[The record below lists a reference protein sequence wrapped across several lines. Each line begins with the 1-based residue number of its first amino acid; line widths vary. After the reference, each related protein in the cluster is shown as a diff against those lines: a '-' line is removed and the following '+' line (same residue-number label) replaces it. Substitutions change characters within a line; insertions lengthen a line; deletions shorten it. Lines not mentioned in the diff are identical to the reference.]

1 MESCM
6 FQQGKRIQN
15 LNEDHQ
21 GTHLLLNNH
30 LLRSERRNLD
40 VDGHL
45 GIINS
50 RIDRR
55 RRDVASLEQR
65 LDDLEAANALLT
77 AKVTAMEP
85 RLCRCGREEQMIV
98 VEDGEREESSPSSY
112 QTPPVASPDENQE
125 PIPVR
130 IATMREGQLVPVVEQ
145 EEIDELFRA
154 IDRERDSQEELS
166 VCSPNR
172 QRRRLWVRRRAQ
184 LHAMSTAVDVQPRV
198 PLRRINVSWQWTIFP
213 YLSHSFSTFT
223 SSFPFYF
230 SFSHLTLHF
239 SLVQQAHKK
248 KTNLLR
254 RRSQEDV
261 EVKAERTPTAHS
273 HKESDQSRQGIHPA
287 LIASSNSPSNSP
299 SSSSSTTGNSCV
311 SGLWFSRPIFHFYLV

>member
-1 MESCM
+1 M

-21 GTHLLLNNH
+21 GTHLLLDNH

-50 RIDRR
+50 RINHRH
-55 RRDVASLEQR
+55 RDVASLEQR

-77 AKVTAMEP
+77 ARVAAMEP
-85 RLCRCGREEQMIV
+85 RLCHCGQKEQLIV

-112 QTPPVASPDENQE
+112 QTPPIALPDENQE

-130 IATMREGQLVPVVEQ
+130 IATVREGQLVPVVEQ

-154 IDRERDSQEELS
+154 IDREREADHGNQEELS
-166 VCSPNR
+166 VRTPNR
-172 QRRRLWVRRRAQ
+172 QRRRLRIRRRAQ

-198 PLRRINVSWQWTIFP
+198 PLGRIDGVKGAVRRDRSLRACQYFDRLHHEFGAQKRREEQGVSSGYDTASESGLDPLPDYDEDEAGVDSIP
-213 YLSHSFSTFT
+213 GG
-223 SSFPFYF
+223 
-230 SFSHLTLHF
+230 
-239 SLVQQAHKK
+239 SLVG
-248 KTNLLR
+248 
-254 RRSQEDV
+254 
-261 EVKAERTPTAHS
+261 ERP
-273 HKESDQSRQGIHPA
+273 PA
-287 LIASSNSPSNSP
+287 L
-299 SSSSSTTGNSCV
+299 C
-311 SGLWFSRPIFHFYLV
+311 

>member
-1 MESCM
+1 M

-21 GTHLLLNNH
+21 GTRLLLDNH

-45 GIINS
+45 GIINL

-65 LDDLEAANALLT
+65 LDDLEAANVLLT
-77 AKVTAMEP
+77 AKVATLEP
-85 RLCRCGREEQMIV
+85 RLCRCGREEQPII

-154 IDRERDSQEELS
+154 IDRERDADHNDQEELS
-166 VCSPNR
+166 VRTPNR
-172 QRRRLWVRRRAQ
+172 QRRRVRIRRRAQ
-184 LHAMSTAVDVQPRV
+184 LHVMSTAVDVQPRV
-198 PLRRINVSWQWTIFP
+198 PLRRIDGVKGAVRRDRSLRARRYYDRLNHEFGAQKRQEERGVSSGYNTASESG
-213 YLSHSFSTFT
+213 LD
-223 SSFPFYF
+223 
-230 SFSHLTLHF
+230 
-239 SLVQQAHKK
+239 SLPDYDK
-248 KTNLLR
+248 
-254 RRSQEDV
+254 
-261 EVKAERTPTAHS
+261 VKASGDPVPGLSLAG
-273 HKESDQSRQGIHPA
+273 ESSPA
-287 LIASSNSPSNSP
+287 R
-299 SSSSSTTGNSCV
+299 C
-311 SGLWFSRPIFHFYLV
+311 

>member
-1 MESCM
+1 M

-21 GTHLLLNNH
+21 GTRLLLDNH
-30 LLRSERRNLD
+30 LLRSEHRNLD

-77 AKVTAMEP
+77 TKVAALEP
-85 RLCRCGREEQMIV
+85 RLCRCGGEDCPIV

-112 QTPPVASPDENQE
+112 QTPPVASPDKTQE

-130 IATMREGQLVPVVEQ
+130 IVTVREGQLVPVVEQ

-154 IDRERDSQEELS
+154 IDREREADHNDQEELS
-166 VCSPNR
+166 VHTPNC
-172 QRRRLWVRRRAQ
+172 QRRRRRA
-184 LHAMSTAVDVQPRV
+184 LCSTPCNVYSS
-198 PLRRINVSWQWTIFP
+198 RR
-213 YLSHSFSTFT
+213 
-223 SSFPFYF
+223 
-230 SFSHLTLHF
+230 
-239 SLVQQAHKK
+239 
-248 KTNLLR
+248 
-254 RRSQEDV
+254 
-261 EVKAERTPTAHS
+261 
-273 HKESDQSRQGIHPA
+273 PA
-287 LIASSNSPSNSP
+287 
-299 SSSSSTTGNSCV
+299 
-311 SGLWFSRPIFHFYLV
+311 

>member
-1 MESCM
+1 M

-21 GTHLLLNNH
+21 GTRLLLDNH

-77 AKVTAMEP
+77 AKVAAMEP
-85 RLCRCGREEQMIV
+85 RLCHCGRQEQPIV

-112 QTPPVASPDENQE
+112 QTPPVASPDENEE

-130 IATMREGQLVPVVEQ
+130 IAMMREGQLVPVVDQ

-166 VCSPNR
+166 VRAPNR
-172 QRRRLWVRRRAQ
+172 QRRRVRVRRRAQ
-184 LHAMSTAVDVQPRV
+184 LHAISTAVDVQPRV
-198 PLRRINVSWQWTIFP
+198 PLRRIDGVKGAVRRDRSLRSRKYFDCLNHEFGAQKRREERGVSSGCDTASESG
-213 YLSHSFSTFT
+213 LD
-223 SSFPFYF
+223 
-230 SFSHLTLHF
+230 
-239 SLVQQAHKK
+239 SLPDYD
-248 KTNLLR
+248 
-254 RRSQEDV
+254 EV
-261 EVKAERTPTAHS
+261 EASVDPVPGGSLAGKRP
-273 HKESDQSRQGIHPA
+273 PA
-287 LIASSNSPSNSP
+287 L
-299 SSSSSTTGNSCV
+299 C
-311 SGLWFSRPIFHFYLV
+311 